1 MANGVAAYP
10 ARLPGGEAV
19 SGGGWDAWVAGKSR
33 PTLPVKA
40 DQSRQWLY
48 GGNFIRYFIARD
60 ANFDVAG
67 YNPADF
73 RPRLQEVSRLMD
85 STDPDL
91 SAFFQR
97 GGKLIIREN
106 ASDLAQS
113 AQAGMNY
120 YRVVVGRFGQA
131 RVDEYVRLYVSPASS
146 HGGLAVSTK
155 DGSEVPT
162 AFNMLEALDRWV
174 VNGEA
179 PADALTQVLDE
190 RAPPHRVLAT
200 RPMCRYPN
208 YPRYVS
214 GDPKQATNYRCTDYV
229 P

>member
-1 MANGVAAYP
+1 MASAPTRRGCRAAKTFPAAAGTHGWP
-10 ARLPGGEAV
+10 AR
-19 SGGGWDAWVAGKSR
+19 SR
-33 PTLPVKA
+33 PTLPVTLE
-40 DQSRQWLY
+40 QSRQWLY

-60 ANFDVAG
+60 ANFDLAS
-67 YNPADF
+67 YNPANF

-91 SAFFQR
+91 SAFFRR

-120 YRVVVGRFGQA
+120 YRTVVGKFGQA
-131 RVDEYVRLYVSPASS
+131 RVDEHLRLYVSPAST
-146 HGGLAVSTK
+146 HGGIALSTK

-162 AFNMLEALDRWV
+162 AVNLLDVLDRWV
-174 VNGEA
+174 VKREV
-179 PADALTQVLDE
+179 PADALTQVLDA
-190 RAPPHRVLAT
+190 RTPPHQVLAS
-200 RPMCRYPN
+200 RPMCRYPD

-214 GDPKQATNYRCTDYV
+214 GDPKNAANYRCTDYV